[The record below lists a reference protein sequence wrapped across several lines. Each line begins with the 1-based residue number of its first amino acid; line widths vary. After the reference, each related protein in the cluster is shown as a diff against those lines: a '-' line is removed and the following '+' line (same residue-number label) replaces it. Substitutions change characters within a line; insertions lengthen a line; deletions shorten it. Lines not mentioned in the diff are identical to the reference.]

1 MAQSS
6 EPKPKTCRGCKQE
19 FAPRNGHQYYCETCR
34 PVKPAGAVRG
44 RGGKGQG
51 DLAAVMRQYVHR
63 MVAEEVAAQRP
74 LTVQAE
80 VAALL
85 RQVFGAVAGR

>member
-1 MAQSS
+1 M
-6 EPKPKTCRGCKQE
+6 
-19 FAPRNGHQYYCETCR
+19 
-34 PVKPAGAVRG
+34 RG

-63 MVAEEVAAQRP
+63 MVAEEVAAQLP

-80 VAALL
+80 TAALL